1 MQINCLHCGHK
12 FDLGKNYDDYEGL
25 VRCGTCA
32 GLLDIRTEEG
42 DVKAVRFGAGPTAA
56 TSRPEVRPTLS
67 SDGADRRVA

>member
-25 VRCGTCA
+25 VRCGTCS

-42 DVKAVRFGAGPTAA
+42 DVKAVRFGIVPTAPVPPQTA
-56 TSRPEVRPTLS
+56 PTSDVNN
-67 SDGADRRVA
+67 DRRVA